1 MRLGLRGRWELRARL
16 VLRLREVEVVLGLET
31 SFAVGVVGL
40 GGLLA
45 GWRKRDSGYLM
56 FNV

>member
-1 MRLGLRGRWELRARL
+1 M
-16 VLRLREVEVVLGLET
+16 LRLREVEVVLGLET
-31 SFAVGVVGL
+31 SFSVGVVGL

-56 FNV
+56 FKV